1 MYGSGSLILYEVFIL
16 TYPMFT
22 GFITLIYVISMKFLS
37 LRRRCSSWQNVPS
50 SEEQG
55 ERALFPGY
63 TFKRYLQKIGLY
75 LVLCSKSRD
84 VSCILWEESDSPMEN
99 DRVLG
104 SQKHKK
110 CPLKVPKPLPY
121 GRGSNPEMYL
131 TIS

>member
-1 MYGSGSLILYEVFIL
+1 MAVF
-16 TYPMFT
+16 
-22 GFITLIYVISMKFLS
+22 
-37 LRRRCSSWQNVPS
+37 
-50 SEEQG
+50 
-55 ERALFPGY
+55 AGY

-84 VSCILWEESDSPMEN
+84 VSCILWEESYSPMEN

-104 SQKHKK
+104 SQKRKK